1 MTSPAPSPILSSS
14 PPSPKPNRS
23 QLVAEARRRIRTRQR
38 VSGYDAFT
46 DDPIGFIRVIL
57 DEHPWSIQERIAL
70 SVRDNINTAFPS
82 CFCSGKDW
90 IAARLAVWW
99 VATGGIV
106 VATSNSFPQLRDIF
120 WRELRKAHKRGLLPG
135 QPSVGTDLRWEV
147 TGVDADSDSFA
158 IGRKPDDTDPEGFQG
173 YHGRRILVIVDEA
186 NGVSEDLW
194 TSSKGLVVNE
204 ASRRLAIGNPYEP
217 TGPFYEACRLPTWTV
232 IPISVFDT
240 PNFTGESVPEKAQ
253 AELVSPFWLEERRK
267 EGLEGTP
274 WWQAKVLGQF
284 PDTQSNAVV
293 PLTWVEQARA
303 RPAVTDAREWAGL
316 DVARFG
322 TDDSVLVEGSGNG
335 PESATIVHGQDT
347 MQVAGMGKAY
357 LDRRRGVLAVDV
369 IGVGG
374 GVVDRIREQ
383 LREQHGEKQP
393 GTLLAVNVAE
403 APQRDPDL
411 LVNLRAQLW
420 WDVQRQLDP
429 NNTTDEPLSLA
440 RLDEQIYQRLRAELT
455 APTYRLTS
463 SGKVQ
468 IESKEEM
475 KARGLPS
482 PDLAD
487 AFNLAIHA
495 RSRARRRVA
504 SFGAAA

>member
-1 MTSPAPSPILSSS
+1 M
-14 PPSPKPNRS
+14 
-23 QLVAEARRRIRTRQR
+23 RTRQKAK
-38 VSGYDAFT
+38 GYPEFVDK
-46 DDPIGFIRVIL
+46 PVEFIRVIL
-57 DEHPWSIQERIAL
+57 DEKPWSIQEKIAL
-70 SVRDNINTAFPS
+70 SVRDNTNTAVPS
-82 CFCSGKDW
+82 CFGSGKDW
-90 IAARLAVWW
+90 IAARVAVWW
-99 VATGGIV
+99 VCTGGLVI
-106 VATSNSFPQLRDIF
+106 ATSNSFPQLRDIF
-120 WRELRKAHKRGLLPG
+120 WRELRKAHKRGDLPG
-135 QPSVGTDLRWEV
+135 SPSNGTDLRWEV
-147 TGVDADSDSFA
+147 GDAFA
-158 IGRKPDDTDPEGFQG
+158 LGRKPDDDDPEGFQG
-173 YHGRRILVIVDEA
+173 YHGRKILVIVDEA
-186 NGVSEDLW
+186 NGVGQALW
-194 TSSKGLVVNE
+194 TASNGLVVNE

-217 TGPFYEACRLPTWTV
+217 SGPFFEACRLPTWTV

-240 PNFTGESVPEKAQ
+240 PNFTGEPVPAKAQ

-284 PDTQSNAVV
+284 PDSHSASVI
-293 PLTWVEQARA
+293 PLAWVEFARA
-303 RPAVTDAREWAGL
+303 REPITDAKEWAGL

-335 PESATIVHGQDT
+335 PDSVDIVHGQDT
-347 MQVAGMGKAY
+347 MAVAGMGMRY
-357 LDRRRGVLAVDV
+357 LQARRGTLAVDV

-383 LREQHGEKQP
+383 HPP
-393 GTLLAVNVAE
+393 GTLMAVNVAE
-403 APQRDPDL
+403 APDHDADL

-420 WDVQRQLDP
+420 WDVRRQLDP
-429 NNTTDEPLSLA
+429 TNTNDEPLSLA
-440 RLDEQIYQRLRAELT
+440 RLPEQTYQRLRAELT
-455 APTYRLTS
+455 APTYRMTS

-468 IESKEEM
+468 IESKEEL

>member
-1 MTSPAPSPILSSS
+1 MEQARDEL
-14 PPSPKPNRS
+14 
-23 QLVAEARRRIRTRQR
+23 RRRLRIRQR
-38 VSGYDAFT
+38 AKGYDLYS
-46 DDPIGFIRVIL
+46 DDPTGFIRDIL
-57 DEHPWSIQERIAL
+57 DERPWSIQDRIAL
-70 SVRDNINTAFPS
+70 SVRDNVNTAVPS
-82 CFCSGKDW
+82 CFGSGKDW
-90 IAARLAVWW
+90 IAARIAAWW
-99 VATGGIV
+99 VCTDGIV

-120 WRELRKAHKRGLLPG
+120 WRELRKAHKRGQLPG
-135 QPSVGTDLRWEV
+135 QPSNGTDLRWEV
-147 TGVDADSDSFA
+147 TETGAFA
-158 IGRKPDDTDPEGFQG
+158 IGRKPDDDDQEGFQG

-186 NGVSEDLW
+186 NGVGQALW
-194 TSSKGLVVNE
+194 TASNGLVVNE

-217 TGPFYEACRLPTWTV
+217 SGPFFEACRLPTWTV

-240 PNFTGESVPEKAQ
+240 PNFTGEPVPAKAQ

-284 PDTQSNAVV
+284 PDSHSASVI
-293 PLTWVEQARA
+293 PLAWVELARA
-303 RPAVTDAREWAGL
+303 RDPITDAREWAGL

-347 MQVAGMGKAY
+347 MQVAGMGYRY
-357 LDRRRGVLAVDV
+357 LTDRRGVLAVDV

-383 LREQHGEKQP
+383 HP
-393 GTLLAVNVAE
+393 SGTLLPVNVAE
-403 APQRDPDL
+403 TPTHDGDL

-420 WDVQRQLDP
+420 WDVRRQLDP
-429 NNTTDEPLSLA
+429 TNTTDEPLSLA
-440 RLDEQIYQRLRAELT
+440 RLDEHTYQRLRAELT
-455 APTYRLTS
+455 APTYRMTS

-468 IESKEEM
+468 IESKEEL